1 MGRSPS
7 FADVGLI
14 RGAWSM
20 QEDEVLINYI
30 RVHGEGNWKSLA
42 QKSGLK
48 RCGKSCRL
56 RWLNYLRPGIKRGSF
71 SPDEEELIIKLHR
84 LLGNRWALIAGRLP
98 GRTDNEI
105 KNYWNTTLCKRL
117 RGDQKIEKKPVDNSA
132 TLDSPQ
138 PIRTKAFR
146 CQRVI
151 ISTHKEESH
160 LMNKDSDFIS
170 ETGHLPS
177 TSTSTLLHDSSI
189 NFPMDSYDVPAALD
203 PYFLQIP
210 SYKMQENGISSSFS
224 DCFLSEDELLVQ
236 NRISYEPPQL
246 TWALELKKVASFL
259 DLEDD

>member
-1 MGRSPS
+1 MNSIGFRIFEKHVYKVKRASTLLSSVNAHS
-7 FADVGLI
+7 FVSTSASTIVGLLPKPNVF
-14 RGAWSM
+14 
-20 QEDEVLINYI
+20 VL
-30 RVHGEGNWKSLA
+30 
-42 QKSGLK
+42 GLFPST
-48 RCGKSCRL
+48 SC
-56 RWLNYLRPGIKRGSF
+56 
-71 SPDEEELIIKLHR
+71 
-84 LLGNRWALIAGRLP
+84 RWALIAGRLP